1 MVYISKGIVCKG
13 STEELLKITHR
24 GQIFQLTGAL
34 AYIWLNG
41 RFGFSLCKDTREEH
55 ALRHL
60 VRMGLAESEDSDT
73 GLNRYRILTRC
84 ILCPAKKKGFSLIDS
99 APERET
105 MTWLTKAGIR
115 LSTAELVY
123 LIEHQIHPAEYLLYD
138 DNRQA
143 LVECIYTAE
152 NIADNI
158 LETLMERAQNRDFVV
173 KTLLELLRKKRLVV
187 V

>member
-1 MVYISKGIVCKG
+1 M
-13 STEELLKITHR
+13 
-24 GQIFQLTGAL
+24 
-34 AYIWLNG
+34 
-41 RFGFSLCKDTREEH
+41 
-55 ALRHL
+55 
-60 VRMGLAESEDSDT
+60 
-73 GLNRYRILTRC
+73 
-84 ILCPAKKKGFSLIDS
+84 IDS